1 MAFDYKII
9 VVKDPVFGKCPDCGA
24 IGTLHRSRARNTKER
39 LIKALTPF
47 KIYRCKKCG
56 WRGYRSTV
64 TLTMGSL
71 KALLFYLI
79 LGAITAWIVRFVI
92 TRFLGG

>member
-1 MAFDYKII
+1 MALDYKII
-9 VVKDPVFGKCPDCGA
+9 VSKNPVFDKCPSCGE

-56 WRGYRSTV
+56 WRGYRSTI
-64 TLTMGSL
+64 TLTLGSL
-71 KALLFYLI
+71 KAIILYLFLAALTAYI
-79 LGAITAWIVRFVI
+79 VIFAIKFVAK
-92 TRFLGG
+92 